1 MCVAE
6 VYRLCGR
13 ELTTCTALIPPRPYV
28 YRMCVGCVPPRSTT
42 PMGTSK
48 DIPAAL
54 QPCTPMSQE
63 ADFVAYEADIF
74 GNFQG
79 VVQV

>member
-1 MCVAE
+1 MSKLASGVA
-6 VYRLCGR
+6 
-13 ELTTCTALIPPRPYV
+13 ALHALAK
-28 YRMCVGCVPPRSTT
+28 STT

-54 QPCTPMSQE
+54 QPCTPMSLPE
-63 ADFVAYEADIF
+63 DFVAYEADIF

-79 VVQV
+79 VVQVSVA